1 MFAEALRWGALR
13 AARVIVVADGA
24 AWIWNIVADRLGWA
38 SGATLDFYHATEHLW
53 TVAGALFGEGSEQAQ
68 AWVEGLRHK
77 LRHGEH
83 ERVVKTLAD
92 LAQMGQELNIAEVL
106 EREAAYF
113 GAHAAHLDYQ
123 AKAQRGEPI
132 GSGAM
137 ESACKQYQLR
147 FKRPGQFWEHE
158 EGLLEL
164 YSRRLSGRWNS
175 LWPHLASEN

>member
-1 MFAEALRWGALR
+1 
-13 AARVIVVADGA
+13 
-24 AWIWNIVADRLGWA
+24 
-38 SGATLDFYHATEHLW
+38 
-53 TVAGALFGEGSEQAQ
+53 
-68 AWVEGLRHK
+68 
-77 LRHGEH
+77 
-83 ERVVKTLAD
+83 
-92 LAQMGQELNIAEVL
+92 MGQELNIAEVL